1 MNREQRR
8 KQAKEE
14 RRKNSKK
21 NFRIGGYKEMP
32 IDQIQHDSNL
42 KECDQEIIEL
52 IAKRFEWA
60 EQGLVSNDFSKCI
73 IMKGCSY
80 LDALCSLV

>member
-42 KECDQEIIEL
+42 KECDQEI
-52 IAKRFEWA
+52 AKR
-60 EQGLVSNDFSKCI
+60 
-73 IMKGCSY
+73 
-80 LDALCSLV
+80 